1 MSDELDRRAALAMV
15 WTWIQHTSE
24 TFDESDGH
32 WTAQNGHMERYFFSP
47 STDRNDLSELLREV
61 ERRGLGDNLARKM
74 RVLWMEEGRAVIAWP
89 INDYTFWLMVLDPA
103 VICEAACEVLEA
115 ANERN

>member
-1 MSDELDRRAALAMV
+1 MSDELDRRAALAMG
-15 WTWIQHTSE
+15 WTWGLVGYDSCWNK
-24 TFDESDGH
+24 DGDFRRLGSS
-32 WTAQNGHMERYFFSP
+32 WSP
-47 STDRNDLSELLREV
+47 SVDRNDLAELLREV

>member
-1 MSDELDRRAALAMV
+1 MSDELDRRAALAMG
-15 WTWIQHTSE
+15 WRIEMDSIGWEWGI
-24 TFDESDGH
+24 DKDGTR
-32 WTAQNGHMERYFFSP
+32 WPLENWSP
-47 STDRNDLSELLREV
+47 SVDRNDLAELLREV

>member
-1 MSDELDRRAALAMV
+1 MSDELDRRAALAMG
-15 WTWIQHTSE
+15 WTWGLVGYDSCWNK
-24 TFDESDGH
+24 DGDFRRLGSN
-32 WTAQNGHMERYFFSP
+32 WSP